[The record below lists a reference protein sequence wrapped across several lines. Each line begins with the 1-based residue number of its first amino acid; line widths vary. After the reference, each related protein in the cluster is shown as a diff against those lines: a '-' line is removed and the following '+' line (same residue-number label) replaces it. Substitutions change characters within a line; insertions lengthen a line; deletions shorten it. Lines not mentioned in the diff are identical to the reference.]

1 MPNTES
7 AKKRVRQNAKRN
19 ALNNWRKR
27 RVKDAI
33 KGFLAAIATGD
44 AAAAEKAYR
53 DAASAVDKTAGTST
67 MHRNTAARRKSLM
80 ARKLKALQG
89 GGAATAS
96 KPAKGARAKK
106 A

>member
-1 MPNTES
+1 
-7 AKKRVRQNAKRN
+7 
-19 ALNNWRKR
+19 
-27 RVKDAI
+27 
-33 KGFLAAIATGD
+33 
-44 AAAAEKAYR
+44 
-53 DAASAVDKTAGTST
+53 VDKTAGTST